1 MCAATQIE
9 VVPHQMLLL
18 LLLPPLDSYVNT
30 CQSPLAT
37 AKSNPVLVHSA
48 SLMNVAEL
56 PADNEV
62 PRSIFVLSTERRAY
76 SICLPLTVL
85 LQPFEVRQYRPSTVN
100 NNVRHVAA

>member
-9 VVPHQMLLL
+9 VVPHQMLLLL

-62 PRSIFVLSTERRAY
+62 PRSIFVLSTERRA
-76 SICLPLTVL
+76 
-85 LQPFEVRQYRPSTVN
+85 
-100 NNVRHVAA
+100 